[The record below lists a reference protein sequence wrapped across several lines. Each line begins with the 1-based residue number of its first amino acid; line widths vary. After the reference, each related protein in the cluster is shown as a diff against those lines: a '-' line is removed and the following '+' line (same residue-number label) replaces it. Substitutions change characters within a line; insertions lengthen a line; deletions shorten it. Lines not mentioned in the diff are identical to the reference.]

1 MELSYSKQYRQN
13 GYVILRELFTKE
25 EVSVA
30 SDKISTHYKHKIG
43 NGFDSLVVSYQCSDL
58 DVFTYFTRHKKVYE
72 LLRQCVSDRVFLTH
86 SKLPLKLP
94 YVGGFTPHQDAWF
107 WYEYKHLTNPSMC
120 ASLFV
125 ALEDTNDKNGSLCI
139 HGPRIRELL
148 PHSDATVES
157 VLTEKVKMELKA
169 GDAVLMDGYTVHSS
183 STNKSSKMRTML
195 VGCYAVEGYT
205 FELTNK
211 NDPRA
216 VINNVYV
223 SEVKTDCNI
232 NDLNVPMVTNYEW
245 KR

>member
-1 MELSYSKQYRQN
+1 M
-13 GYVILRELFTKE
+13 ILRELFTKE

-30 SDKISTHYKHKIG
+30 SNKISTHYKHKIG

-125 ALEDTNDKNGSLCI
+125 ALEDTNDKNGALCI

-157 VLTEKVKMELKA
+157 VLTFQGFRTTTTTVRSDLI
-169 GDAVLMDGYTVHSS
+169 DNYFVSHDHSRLMQVAMAVHSVCAES
-183 STNKSSKMRTML
+183 GVLTRRRIRQVS
-195 VGCYAVEGYT
+195 GY
-205 FELTNK
+205 E
-211 NDPRA
+211 R
-216 VINNVYV
+216 
-223 SEVKTDCNI
+223 
-232 NDLNVPMVTNYEW
+232 
-245 KR
+245 R